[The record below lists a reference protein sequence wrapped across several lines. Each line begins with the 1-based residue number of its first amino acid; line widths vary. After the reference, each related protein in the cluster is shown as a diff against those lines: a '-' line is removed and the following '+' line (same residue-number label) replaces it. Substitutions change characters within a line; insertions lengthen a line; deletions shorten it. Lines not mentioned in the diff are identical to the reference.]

1 MDSIGIIYLSIS
13 VFENS
18 LTARVEIRED
28 KYERGVTISY
38 ERGVTINYERGV
50 TINYERGVTITPMK
64 LFR

>member
-18 LTARVEIRED
+18 LTDTVEIRED

-38 ERGVTINYERGV
+38 ERGVTIS
-50 TINYERGVTITPMK
+50 YERGVTITPMK